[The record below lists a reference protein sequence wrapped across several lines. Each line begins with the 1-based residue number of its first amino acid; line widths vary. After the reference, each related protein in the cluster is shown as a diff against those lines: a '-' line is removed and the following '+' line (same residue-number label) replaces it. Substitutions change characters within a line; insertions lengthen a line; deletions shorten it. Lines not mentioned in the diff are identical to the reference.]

1 MRLFTFKLESKL
13 IARRRHHVTPS
24 LRGSLVP
31 LRRRHESSHFR
42 FSDNDKSLPSS
53 HRPKVRW
60 KASSLPRRRSSQ
72 SRSRNRR
79 KGHFVAGLHR
89 SPFRER
95 THKILYEWEHNE
107 FGLATDEEKVIALHP
122 STENIASFF
131 GTCLN
136 RLNAISSV
144 GILSVPYALASE
156 IRLSLAFLFAI
167 ATVVFYTYM
176 LIKKCMDKYLN
187 SRTYPDIGELA
198 FGKIGRL
205 IVSVPMYTKLYLVS
219 IGFLILEANN
229 LIWLDNLSLLSY
241 VSASGVF
248 AFTFIILSISWTAT
262 FDGVGFHQKV
272 LLLCFLLTTMGCASM
287 AMIGYLMFGADI
299 ESQITLN
306 LLVNKENSKLAI
318 YITLVRKFYCMYI
331 I

>member
-89 SPFRER
+89 SPFRE
-95 THKILYEWEHNE
+95 N
-107 FGLATDEEKVIALHP
+107 EEKVIALHP

-156 IRLSLAFLFAI
+156 IWLSLAFLFAI
-167 ATVVFYTYM
+167 ATVVFYTCM

>member
-89 SPFRER
+89 SPFRE
-95 THKILYEWEHNE
+95 
-107 FGLATDEEKVIALHP
+107 
-122 STENIASFF
+122 
-131 GTCLN
+131 
-136 RLNAISSV
+136 SV

-156 IRLSLAFLFAI
+156 IWLSLAFLFAI
-167 ATVVFYTYM
+167 ATVVFYTCM

-272 LLLCFLLTTMGCASM
+272 TF
-287 AMIGYLMFGADI
+287 
-299 ESQITLN
+299 
-306 LLVNKENSKLAI
+306 VNWNGI
-318 YITLVRKFYCMYI
+318 P
-331 I
+331 